1 MIPDLEKL
9 IQLQAAEN
17 RMREV
22 DLALQEIPQQRTALD
37 AELAQEREKLATARE
52 KLATAQKRRR
62 QNETTL
68 QDFETRRSKYKGQL
82 MEVKTN
88 KEYQAMLHEIDSVER
103 EVHGIEDR
111 ILDDMEAAEAL
122 AGEIAAEEK
131 LFKQAGERHAAAT
144 RALDDRA
151 ARLERERA
159 QFVATRDAV
168 AAELPEDLLGLFRRV
183 ARLRGVA
190 VAEARDARCQQCNV
204 LLRPQMF
211 VDLKRNDQV
220 QQCPSCNC
228 ILYFAGP
235 APAPVAALP

>member
-17 RMREV
+17 QMREV
-22 DLALQEIPQQRTALD
+22 DLALQEIPQQRAALD
-37 AELAQEREKLATARE
+37 AELAQEREKLASARE
-52 KLATAQKRRR
+52 KLGTAQKRRR

-88 KEYQAMLHEIDSVER
+88 KEYQAMLHEIDTVER
-103 EVHGIEDR
+103 EVRGIEDR
-111 ILDDMEAAEAL
+111 ILEDMEAAEGL
-122 AGEIAAEEK
+122 AGEITAEER
-131 LFKQAGERHAAAT
+131 LFKQAEERHAAAT

-151 ARLERERA
+151 ARLEHERA
-159 QFVATRDAV
+159 QFVAARDAV

-211 VDLKRNDQV
+211 VDLKRNDQI

-235 APAPVAALP
+235 APAPIAAEP

>member
-1 MIPDLEKL
+1 MIPDLDKL

-17 RMREV
+17 QLREV
-22 DLALQEIPQQRTALD
+22 DLALEDVPQQRAALD
-37 AELAQEREKLATARE
+37 AELAEEREKLAAAKE

-68 QDFETRRSKYKGQL
+68 QDFETRRAKYKGQL

-88 KEYQAMLHEIDSVER
+88 KEYQAMLHEIDNVER
-103 EVHGIEDR
+103 EVRGVEDR
-111 ILDDMEAAEAL
+111 ILEDMEAAEAL
-122 AGEIAAEEK
+122 SGEIATEER
-131 LFKQAGERHAAAT
+131 LFKQAEERHAGAVRT
-144 RALDDRA
+144 LDERA
-151 ARLERERA
+151 AGLERERA
-159 QFVATRDAV
+159 RFIAARDAV
-168 AAELPEDLLGLFRRV
+168 AADLPEDLLALFRRV

-190 VAEARDARCQQCNV
+190 VAEAREARCQQCNV

-211 VDLKRNDQV
+211 LDLRRNDQI

-235 APAPVAALP
+235 APAPVAAQP